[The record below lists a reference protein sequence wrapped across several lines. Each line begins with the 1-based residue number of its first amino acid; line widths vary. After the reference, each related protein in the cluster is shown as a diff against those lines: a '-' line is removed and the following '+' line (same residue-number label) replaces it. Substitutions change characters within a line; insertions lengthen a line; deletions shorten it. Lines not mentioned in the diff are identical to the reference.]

1 MNNYGFSSREIGW
14 STNPGGDEVCKRCDI
29 SIDLDKIY
37 GLNELDKNLSEMIEF
52 RKRLGKLR
60 I

>member
-1 MNNYGFSSREIGW
+1 M
-14 STNPGGDEVCKRCDI
+14 

-37 GLNELDKNLSEMIEF
+37 ELNELDKNLSEMIEF